1 MLSFRN
7 LVLSAAALCSTAA
20 FAANQTRLDVPFSF
34 KVKNHSYQAGS
45 YTVAIDP
52 QRSAM
57 TLNNIDKP
65 SQGLMWIV
73 GPGVY
78 DANEPAVRLTFDVI
92 GGDHMLRTVQFGS
105 GHHTES
111 GRAAEAQG
119 GVDHDHRRV
128 DSPGKVRGRRPLWC
142 SHKGASFLFSGA
154 LSYDCRFF

>member
-7 LVLSAAALCSTAA
+7 LVISAAALCSTAA

-57 TLNNIDKP
+57 MLNNIDKP
-65 SQGLMWIV
+65 GQGLMWIV

-78 DANEPAVRLTFDVI
+78 DAKEPAVRLTFDVI
-92 GGDHMLRTVQFGS
+92 GGDHMLRTVQFG
-105 GHHTES
+105 GVITPNLEGRPKHKVES
-111 GRAAEAQG
+111 TTIIGE
-119 GVDHDHRRV
+119 
-128 DSPGKVRGRRPLWC
+128 
-142 SHKGASFLFSGA
+142 
-154 LSYDCRFF
+154 